1 MSFVAELADRA
12 HAVAGEPLPERVR
25 AAAGAHLA
33 DTVAAVVAGATTVR
47 GPVQRLADRS
57 GYEPGPRRT
66 ALTAGVYANVWEVAG
81 IHRGAVLVPGC
92 VVLPAALAALEMG
105 SDVPWDLVLRSYAAG
120 YEVALAAALAVGGD
134 RLIAGG
140 WWPTALVA
148 PLGGAAAASLLLGQ
162 SPADTASAIALAAQ
176 QAGGTV
182 AGSTAR
188 ADGRYLLSGQA
199 AERAVSAVLAVDA
212 GWRGPLDVLDDER
225 SPLRRRGGLPAG
237 FLLPETSI
245 KAHAGAK
252 HVQAAIDAVADA
264 MRDLVP
270 PADAGAVRS
279 IRCALPGPL
288 VRPVDRPPPFGSALN
303 ALASAQF
310 MLAVSVVRGRCSPWE
325 FQPHVLED
333 AAVLGL
339 AERVEVVPADDL
351 AAAYPASWGARVE
364 VTTARGTARA
374 ERRDARGDPGH
385 ELSVAELVAKFVT
398 LSEPALGAEPA
409 RDLAEALLGADPA
422 APPSALRDVVL
433 PWLHRSYELQE
444 A

>member
-1 MSFVAELADRA
+1 MSFVDELADRA

-25 AAAGAHLA
+25 AAAAAHLA
-33 DTVAAVVAGATTVR
+33 DTVGAVFAGATTLR

-66 ALTAGVYANVWEVAG
+66 AFTAGVYANAWEVAG
-81 IHRGAVLVPGC
+81 VHRGAVLLPGC
-92 VVLPAALAALEMG
+92 VVLPAAMAALELR

-134 RLIAGG
+134 RLIAQG
-140 WWPTALVA
+140 WWPTALLA
-148 PLGGAAAASLLLGQ
+148 PLGGAATASLLLGQ
-162 SPADTASAIALAAQ
+162 PPAQTASAIALAAQ

-188 ADGRYLLSGQA
+188 ADGRYLLSGLA
-199 AERAVSAVLAVDA
+199 AERAVSAVLQVDS

-225 SPLRRRGGLPAG
+225 SPLRRQGAVPSGS
-237 FLLPETSI
+237 LLAETSI

-252 HVQAAIDAVADA
+252 HVQAAIDAVSDA
-264 MRDLVP
+264 MHDLMSPVDP
-270 PADAGAVRS
+270 GAVLG
-279 IRCALPGPL
+279 IRCALPTPL

-310 MLAVSVVRGRCSPWE
+310 MLAISVVRGRCSPWE
-325 FQPHVLED
+325 FQPHLLED

-364 VTTARGTARA
+364 VITAWGTARA

-398 LSEPALGAEPA
+398 LSGPALGDGRA
-409 RDLAEALLGADPA
+409 RDLAEALLGADSA
-422 APPSALRDVVL
+422 APPTAFLDVVL

>member
-1 MSFVAELADRA
+1 MSFVDELAERA
-12 HAVAGEPLPERVR
+12 HAVAGKPLSEEVR
-25 AAAGAHLA
+25 AAASAHLA
-33 DTVAAVVAGATTVR
+33 DTVAAVFAGATTLR

-66 ALTAGVYANVWEVAG
+66 AFTAGVYANVWEVAG

-92 VVLPAALAALEMG
+92 VVLPAAMAAVELRP
-105 SDVPWDLVLRSYAAG
+105 DVPWELVLRSYAAG
-120 YEVALAAALAVGGD
+120 YEVALAAAVAIGGD
-134 RLIAGG
+134 RLIARG
-140 WWPTALVA
+140 WWPTAMVA
-148 PLGGAAAASLLLGQ
+148 PLGGAATASLLLGH
-162 SPADTASAIALAAQ
+162 SPAHTASAIALAAQ

-188 ADGRYLLSGQA
+188 ADGRYLLSGLA
-199 AERAVSAVLAVDA
+199 AERAVSSVLQTSA

-225 SPLRRRGGLPAG
+225 SPLRRQGGMPAG
-237 FLLPETSI
+237 FLLPRTSL

-252 HVQAAIDAVADA
+252 HVQAAIDAVRDATAD
-264 MRDLVP
+264 LGP
-270 PADAGAVRS
+270 PEDGGAVLG
-279 IRCALPGPL
+279 IRCELPGPL

-325 FQPHVLED
+325 FQPRLLED

-351 AAAYPASWGARVE
+351 TAAYPATWGARVE
-364 VTTARGTARA
+364 VTTDRGTARA
-374 ERRDARGDPGH
+374 ERSDAQGDPGH
-385 ELSVAELVAKFVT
+385 ELSAAELVAKFGT
-398 LSEPALGAEPA
+398 LSGPSLGAEPA
-409 RDLAEALLGADPA
+409 RDLAESLLGADPA
-422 APPSALRDVVL
+422 APPAALLDVVL

>member
-1 MSFVAELADRA
+1 MSLVDELAARA
-12 HAVAGEPLPERVR
+12 HAVAGAPLPERVR
-25 AAAGAHLA
+25 AAAAAHLT
-33 DTVAAVVAGATTVR
+33 DTVGAVLAGATTLR
-47 GPVQRLADRS
+47 GPVQRLADGT

-66 ALTAGVYANVWEVAG
+66 AFTAGVYANVWEVAG

-92 VVLPAALAALEMG
+92 VVLPAALAALEMRT
-105 SDVPWDLVLRSYAAG
+105 DAPWERVLRSYAAG
-120 YEVALAAALAVGGD
+120 YEVALAAALAIGGD
-134 RLIAGG
+134 GLIAQG

-148 PLGGAAAASLLLGQ
+148 PLGGAATASLLLGHP
-162 SPADTASAIALAAQ
+162 PAHTASAIALAAQ
-176 QAGGTV
+176 QAGGAV

-199 AERAVSAVLAVDA
+199 AERAVSAVLAVAA

-225 SPLRRRGGLPAG
+225 SPLRRQGAAPSG

-252 HVQAAIDAVADA
+252 HVQAAIDAVFDA
-264 MRDLVP
+264 THDLESP
-270 PADAGAVRS
+270 LDAGGVLG
-279 IRCALPGPL
+279 IRCALPTPL

-325 FQPHVLED
+325 FQPDLLAD
-333 AAVLGL
+333 AAVLDL

-351 AAAYPASWGARVE
+351 SASYPASWGARVE
-364 VTTARGTARA
+364 VTTAAGTVRA

-385 ELSVAELVAKFVT
+385 DLSIAELVAKFVT
-398 LSEPALGAEPA
+398 LAGPSFGDAQA

-422 APPSALRDVVL
+422 TPPTALLDVVL
-433 PWLHRSYELQE
+433 PWLHRSHEFQE